1 MQADS
6 ESYKMWKYEEAELTL
21 EEYKEYEEL
30 VAEADSPTM
39 EKLRQDNATLMQA
52 VADLYETQTAMQEII
67 MLGLADIY
75 EQNITE

>member
-1 MQADS
+1 MQVDGGS
-6 ESYKMWKYEEAELTL
+6 VKMWEYEEAALTL
-21 EEYKEYEEL
+21 EEYGEYEKL
-30 VAEADSPTM
+30 VAEADSPAM

-75 EQNITE
+75 EQNITA